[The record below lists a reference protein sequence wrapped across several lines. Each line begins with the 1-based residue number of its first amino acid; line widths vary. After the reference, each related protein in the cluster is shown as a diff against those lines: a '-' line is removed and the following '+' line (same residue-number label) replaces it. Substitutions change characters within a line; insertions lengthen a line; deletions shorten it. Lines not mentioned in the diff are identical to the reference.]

1 MKNEPY
7 FRLQL
12 AHNDVLLLPVSLA
25 SQILSEGLLMRDEH
39 INGEYVLKATNR
51 ELEIVTVS
59 NEKVARA
66 YAIARLDAK

>member
-25 SQILSEGLLMRDEH
+25 SQVLNEGLVMRDEY
-39 INGEYVLKATNR
+39 INGEYVLKASDR